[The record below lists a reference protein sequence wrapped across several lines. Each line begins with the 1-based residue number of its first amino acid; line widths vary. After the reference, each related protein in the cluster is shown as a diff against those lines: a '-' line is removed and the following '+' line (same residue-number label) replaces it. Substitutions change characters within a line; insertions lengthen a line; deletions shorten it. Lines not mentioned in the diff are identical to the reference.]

1 MYPSPRFTNFNFLP
15 HLGCVYVCISLSV
28 YVCVFIY
35 TYIPMYLYLHVHIW
49 LLFTESFDSKLQTSL
64 TLPPLPKKNFR
75 HSPKNKATL
84 LDNCQLYII
93 VQLWHLANL
102 SLIHTFIQYTTHIW
116 VLPIVS
122 MLSFLA
128 VSLWSR
134 IQSWSYVAL
143 IHYVFSVSLNRWR
156 FLSFSLS
163 YVTVTFMKSTGQ
175 LLSRTS
181 LRLGVTDVSPWLGLG
196 PSVWVRPMCPLG

>member
-1 MYPSPRFTNFNFLP
+1 M
-15 HLGCVYVCISLSV
+15 CISLSV
-28 YVCVFIY
+28 CVCIHIHVYTDVFILTCAHMVTIY
-35 TYIPMYLYLHVHIW
+35 WIIW
-49 LLFTESFDSKLQTSL
+49 QQVADIIDPSS
-64 TLPPLPKKNFR
+64 PPKKNFR

-116 VLPIVS
+116 VFPIVS

-181 LRLGVTDVSPWLGLG
+181 LRLGETDVSSWLGLG
-196 PSVWVRPMCPLG
+196 CAFGLTLRKSCCVLLRASYW